1 MPPTLVTGTPSGT
14 GGDLNIGYLTSL
26 GDLNDWAVTVPAG
39 SPELSVALTNL
50 PATYDLELFGPSA
63 LQLQGAPTQDLS
75 GVSDTLPSIVA
86 GTTTEATPG
95 SQDLP
100 VTPPPGDQLIAL
112 SNNPDG
118 QDQDIQ
124 TPPLAAGTYIVQV
137 SGYNGAFSSQP
148 YLLRANLL
156 GGATTPSCPGAISY
170 LSSLGTA
177 APPSVNIPANVNTLF
192 LVDTQRLAAAFG
204 TDAEAAIMSD
214 LQEVATG
221 TDSDHQPNS
230 TGVIGAI
237 IPVDSYSTVQNAYS
251 QWNSNPC
258 SVDAANGVVAAI
270 AAVVDQLREGNPT
283 VQNLVIVGA
292 DDQIPMARI
301 ADGTTESNERDY
313 GASAAVGQDNVE
325 ADALSLG
332 YYFSDA
338 PYATSQPLGVGSAT
352 LYTPE
357 LAVGRLVE
365 TDAQIE
371 GALTR
376 FDSSNGDLDA
386 KASLTTGYSFLTSGA
401 EAVEANL
408 GADGLTPAALINESW
423 QDSDLDSALAGTDA
437 AIGQTGAP
445 GVDSINAHFDYSRAL
460 PAYDNGNGMTTG
472 LFATTDVRNALGS
485 YAGRL
490 LFSMG
495 CHAGLDVDDAE
506 VDASVGTKTPID
518 DWAKTF
524 ADAGALWVA
533 NTGYGYA
540 DTDTIAYS
548 AKLMADF
555 AANLNGT
562 LTIGEA
568 LTQAK
573 QQYAAGDAILSPYD
587 LKALMEST
595 LYGLPMYNLNS
606 STASPALVPSGPAT
620 TQVPFSGGPVTTGIT
635 TTAVTLSPALSEVTT
650 SNGNYFQVTGTDA
663 YNGGTQTTEFRPIE
677 PLATV
682 PVTETNLIPHGALV
696 TGLASTD
703 TPGFTPAYSMP
714 AVGSNDAA
722 PPALGDIAF
731 PGTLQ
736 RVSTY
741 AAFTPTGTTE
751 GSQLDL
757 VTGEFFPT
765 PRLLGAGP
773 RGSSTRCPPRCSTSR
788 PAARWPTTTT
798 RPRSVLLPRST
809 PGAPTTS
816 PWR

>member
-1 MPPTLVTGTPSGT
+1 M
-14 GGDLNIGYLTSL
+14 
-26 GDLNDWAVTVPAG
+26 
-39 SPELSVALTNL
+39 
-50 PATYDLELFGPSA
+50 
-63 LQLQGAPTQDLS
+63 
-75 GVSDTLPSIVA
+75 
-86 GTTTEATPG
+86 
-95 SQDLP
+95 
-100 VTPPPGDQLIAL
+100 

-221 TDSDHQPNS
+221 TNSDHQPNS

-270 AAVVDQLREGNPT
+270 AAVVDQCGRQPDGPEPRHRRGGRPNPHGQDRRWHHG
-283 VQNLVIVGA
+283 VQRA
-292 DDQIPMARI
+292 
-301 ADGTTESNERDY
+301 DY

-460 PAYDNGNGMTTG
+460 PAYDNANGITTG

-568 LTQAK
+568 LTQR
-573 QQYAAGDAILSPYD
+573 IPLSS
-587 LKALMEST
+587 A
-595 LYGLPMYNLNS
+595 
-606 STASPALVPSGPAT
+606 
-620 TQVPFSGGPVTTGIT
+620 
-635 TTAVTLSPALSEVTT
+635 
-650 SNGNYFQVTGTDA
+650 
-663 YNGGTQTTEFRPIE
+663 
-677 PLATV
+677 
-682 PVTETNLIPHGALV
+682 
-696 TGLASTD
+696 
-703 TPGFTPAYSMP
+703 
-714 AVGSNDAA
+714 
-722 PPALGDIAF
+722 
-731 PGTLQ
+731 
-736 RVSTY
+736 
-741 AAFTPTGTTE
+741 
-751 GSQLDL
+751 
-757 VTGEFFPT
+757 
-765 PRLLGAGP
+765 
-773 RGSSTRCPPRCSTSR
+773 
-788 PAARWPTTTT
+788 
-798 RPRSVLLPRST
+798 
-809 PGAPTTS
+809 
-816 PWR
+816 

>member
-1 MPPTLVTGTPSGT
+1 MASVDVVDGEEPAVNHSSMPPTLVTGTPSGT

-95 SQDLP
+95 SQNLP

-214 LQEVATG
+214 LEEVAAGTG
-221 TDSDHQPNS
+221 SGSQGDG

-270 AAVVDQLREGNPT
+270 AAVVDQLRAGNPT

-338 PYATSQPLGVGSAT
+338 PYATSQPPGVGSAT

-386 KASLTTGYSFLTSGA
+386 KASLTTGYSFLTSGPRRWRRTSA
-401 EAVEANL
+401 QTVSRRGPHQRELA
-408 GADGLTPAALINESW
+408 GQRPGL
-423 QDSDLDSALAGTDA
+423 ALAGTDA
-437 AIGQTGAP
+437 AIGRTGAP
-445 GVDSINAHFDYSRAL
+445 VSTASTPISTTRRAL
-460 PAYDNGNGMTTG
+460 PAYDNGNDMTTG

-485 YAGRL
+485 YAAGGSC
-490 LFSMG
+490 FSMG
-495 CHAGLDVDDAE
+495 CMP
-506 VDASVGTKTPID
+506 ASTSTTPRWTPQ
-518 DWAKTF
+518 WARKPRST
-524 ADAGALWVA
+524 
-533 NTGYGYA
+533 TGPRH
-540 DTDTIAYS
+540 
-548 AKLMADF
+548 
-555 AANLNGT
+555 
-562 LTIGEA
+562 
-568 LTQAK
+568 
-573 QQYAAGDAILSPYD
+573 SP
-587 LKALMEST
+587 T
-595 LYGLPMYNLNS
+595 
-606 STASPALVPSGPAT
+606 PAPCGWRTPAT
-620 TQVPFSGGPVTTGIT
+620 
-635 TTAVTLSPALSEVTT
+635 L
-650 SNGNYFQVTGTDA
+650 
-663 YNGGTQTTEFRPIE
+663 RR
-677 PLATV
+677 
-682 PVTETNLIPHGALV
+682 HGH
-696 TGLASTD
+696 D
-703 TPGFTPAYSMP
+703 
-714 AVGSNDAA
+714 
-722 PPALGDIAF
+722 
-731 PGTLQ
+731 
-736 RVSTY
+736 
-741 AAFTPTGTTE
+741 
-751 GSQLDL
+751 
-757 VTGEFFPT
+757 
-765 PRLLGAGP
+765 RLLGQADGGLCRQP
-773 RGSSTRCPPRCSTSR
+773 ERHPHHR
-788 PAARWPTTTT
+788 
-798 RPRSVLLPRST
+798 
-809 PGAPTTS
+809 
-816 PWR
+816 